1 MRRLIVLTA
10 VMAFFGCA
18 PCAAQQGAFGPAPTP
33 PGSGTTSPLGAIVTT
48 SPVGGAGI
56 DLGLSSL
63 YVAGL
68 SPLVTPTSLGG
79 GAGCPDA
86 MTSVSTPAPTSY
98 DGETT
103 GPTGVAPMSPGCG
116 ATTIGGVDLA
126 AGLSSVPGSFA
137 VTSSALTYLGA
148 GVVPLGATNLGV
160 AGLGPP
166 FDAQT
171 LPGSSAITDASS
183 TYLGAPVVPPGGANL
198 SAGGTSQPPVAQAPT
213 CLALGGLLT
222 SSSSVYLIRGGL
234 VTLLSL
240 GC

>member
-1 MRRLIVLTA
+1 MRRLFVLAA
-10 VMAFFGCA
+10 VIAIFACG
-18 PCAAQQGAFGPAPTP
+18 PCAAQEGGFGPAPT

-68 SPLVTPTSLGG
+68 SPLVTPPSLGG

-86 MTSVSTPAPTSY
+86 LTSVSTPAPTIY
-98 DGETT
+98 GGDMTA
-103 GPTGVAPMSPGCG
+103 PAGVATMSPGCG
-116 ATTIGGVDLA
+116 ATTIGGVDLS

-148 GVVPLGATNLGV
+148 GVVPLGATNLSV

-166 FDAQT
+166 FDPEMLT
-171 LPGSSAITDASS
+171 GSPAVTDASS
-183 TYLGAPVVPPGGANL
+183 MYLGTPIVPPGSANP
-198 SAGGTSQPPVAQAPT
+198 SGTSAPTVAQTPT
-213 CLALGGLLT
+213 CPALGGLLT
-222 SSSSVYLIRGGL
+222 SSSSVYLIKGGL
-234 VTLLSL
+234 ATLLSL